1 MKKLN
6 MERIGDCVMTICGI
20 AVAGVILAANVATA
34 GDSSGH
40 NGAYTGYGDAVNA
53 IMNSDMWSSDKRS
66 AIAAMDKNA
75 NKEIYK
81 AVIAIATNDSMWSSD
96 KVNAIYA
103 LFGK

>member
-1 MKKLN
+1 MKKLTF
-6 MERIGDCVMTICGI
+6 ERIGNCVMTVCGLVI
-20 AVAGVILAANVATA
+20 AGAIAAANVAA
-34 GDSSGH
+34 ADDLIGY
-40 NGAYTGYGDAVNA
+40 NGAYAGYGDAVNA

>member
-1 MKKLN
+1 MKNFN
-6 MERIGDCVMTICGI
+6 MERIGNCVMTICGLV
-20 AVAGVILAANVATA
+20 VAGAIVAVNVATA
-34 GDSSGH
+34 DDIGVH
-40 NGAYTGYGDAVNA
+40 NGAYAGYGDAVNA
-53 IMNSDMWSSDKRS
+53 IMNSNMWSSDKRS

-81 AVIAIATNDSMWSSD
+81 AVIAIATDDSMWSSD